1 MAAAMLWSPGKEMF
15 LTATT
20 AQAPSSVPTAQPM
33 NAETMLSAYKQLHTP
48 ILKLRY
54 SNHSRKI
61 LHSLVEMTSHNL
73 LMLSLPIIAI
83 RMLLFRMKQ
92 YQVEIP
98 AAKSFRNWH
107 NSIWFLLETRQCLT
121 QILKGKL

>member
-15 LTATT
+15 LTETT
-20 AQAPSSVPTAQPM
+20 AQAPSSVPIAQQM
-33 NAETMLSAYKQLHTP
+33 HVEILLSVHKPLHTP

-83 RMLLFRMKQ
+83 RMLLFRTKQ

-98 AAKSFRNWH
+98 AAKSFRNSH
-107 NSIWFLLETRQCLT
+107 NSI
-121 QILKGKL
+121 